1 MLAAREEVMP
11 DHVSIR
17 AFAVA
22 LAMAL
27 STAIGGAHAAESY
40 PDLSGGWARL
50 GAANWDPN
58 KPRGLG
64 QQAPLTPEYQAV
76 FEASLADQSYGG
88 QGNDPGYRCRPHG
101 MPRIM
106 NANHP
111 LFFAITPETTY
122 IFRDIAN
129 QSRRIYTD
137 GRQWP
142 ASLQHAANGYSIGQ
156 WLVAGG
162 SGRYDTLV
170 VETRGLRNPHS
181 YDSSGIPFHRDDAA
195 TVRERIYLD
204 KVSADVLHD
213 EITTLDNAL
222 TRPWTVTR
230 NYKRVRDAKWVEYI
244 CAEDNHHVVI
254 GKEDYL
260 LSADNQLMPTHKDQP
275 PPDLRNFGQAAK

>member
-1 MLAAREEVMP
+1 MR
-11 DHVSIR
+11 DHALIP

-22 LAMAL
+22 MAVAL
-27 STAIGGAHAAESY
+27 PTATGGAQAAASY

-50 GAANWDPN
+50 GPANWDPD

-64 QQAPLTPEYQAV
+64 QQAPLTPEYQAI
-76 FEASLADQSYGG
+76 FEASLADQSQGG

-142 ASLQHAANGYSIGQ
+142 ANLQHSANGYSIGQ
-156 WLVAGG
+156 WLDQGG
-162 SGRYDTLV
+162 SGGYDTLV

-195 TVRERIYLD
+195 GVKERIYLD
-204 KVSADVLHD
+204 KANADVLHD
-213 EITTLDNAL
+213 EITTFDDAL
-222 TRPWTVTR
+222 TRPWMVTR
-230 NYKRVRDAKWVEYI
+230 NYRRARDAKWVEYI

>member
-1 MLAAREEVMP
+1 MRDRASICAATRA
-11 DHVSIR
+11 SIL
-17 AFAVA
+17 AFAIIAA
-22 LAMAL
+22 LAL
-27 STAIGGAHAAESY
+27 PTAASAAEGY

-50 GAANWDPN
+50 GQANWDPD

-64 QQAPLTPEYQAV
+64 QDAPLTSEYQKI
-76 FEASLADQSYGG
+76 FEASLADQDHGG

-111 LFFAITPETTY
+111 LFFAVTPETTY

-142 ASLQHAANGYSIGQ
+142 ADLQHTANGYSIGG
-156 WLVAGG
+156 WRDEAGG
-162 SGRYDTLV
+162 GRYDTLV
-170 VETRGLRNPHS
+170 VETRGLKSPHS

-195 TVRERIYLD
+195 TVKERIYLD
-204 KVSADVLHD
+204 KTNADVLHD
-213 EITTLDNAL
+213 AVTTFDNAL
-222 TRPWTVTR
+222 THPWTVTR
-230 NYKRVRDAKWVEYI
+230 SYRREHDAKWVEYI

-260 LSADNQLMPTHKDQP
+260 LSADNQLMPTRKDQP
-275 PPDLRNFGQAAK
+275 PPDLRNFSQAAK

>member
-1 MLAAREEVMP
+1 MLHHASIRVLAAALVLALP
-11 DHVSIR
+11 
-17 AFAVA
+17 AAV
-22 LAMAL
+22 
-27 STAIGGAHAAESY
+27 GGAQAAEVY
-40 PDLSGGWARL
+40 PDLSGGGWARL
-50 GAANWDPN
+50 GPANWDPD

-64 QQAPLTPEYQAV
+64 QQAPLTPEYRAI
-76 FEASLADQSYGG
+76 FEASLSDQSTGG

-111 LFFAITPETTY
+111 LFFAVTPETTY

-137 GRQWP
+137 GRTWP
-142 ASLQHAANGYSIGQ
+142 ASLQHSANGYSIGQ
-156 WLVAGG
+156 WRDESGG
-162 SGRYDTLV
+162 GRYDTLV
-170 VETRGLRNPHS
+170 VETRGLKNPHS

-195 TVRERIYLD
+195 TVKERIYLD
-204 KVSADVLHD
+204 KASADVLHD
-213 EITTLDNAL
+213 EITTFDNAL

-230 NYKRVRDAKWVEYI
+230 NYRRQRDAKWVEYI

-260 LSADNQLMPTHKDQP
+260 LSADNQLMPTHKNQL